1 MQRYLTR
8 ADVNLRTTMGWGG
21 YQTLLHI
28 AAANGHLEC
37 VRVLLACPG
46 VDVSA
51 KDKGGQTTL
60 ELAEKYGHNDIAALL
75 REAMKQ

>member
-1 MQRYLTR
+1 
-8 ADVNLRTTMGWGG
+8 MGWGG

-37 VRVLLACPG
+37 EHVLLACPG
-46 VDVSA
+46 IDVSA

>member
-1 MQRYLTR
+1 
-8 ADVNLRTTMGWGG
+8 MGWGG

-37 VRVLLACPG
+37 VRVLLACPD
-46 VDVSA
+46 VNVSA
-51 KDKGGQTTL
+51 KDKGGQTPL
-60 ELAEKYGHNDIAALL
+60 ELAEKYGHDDIAALL